1 MNELKEK
8 ELIETNAVLQESLT
22 KENEKYYGN
31 LLIYIRIM
39 AFFRDVKKSEE
50 LLLEVLRDI
59 LDAQE
64 QGLSA
69 EEYFGE
75 NPKKVA
81 DDIIK
86 QLPINLL
93 DTVKIILIA
102 LASYSIF
109 SILPKIIFPDE
120 DLDIGS
126 LLISGFYWTV
136 MVIFALWLLGI
147 SLYRFKDK
155 LSKLV
160 LLLLVGLGV
169 SVGFYI
175 SFVVSTS
182 FKVNLSGNLGIVT
195 IILISGIVLYL
206 FYKEKDKKLWAPFLP
221 FIVTYGILGILT
233 RIDIF
238 SELLSSKEGKIG
250 VGVILGILLLLQY
263 VFIYWFC
270 CKVLNL
276 LSNKVE

>member
-1 MNELKEK
+1 MNNLEK
-8 ELIETNAVLQESLT
+8 NELIETNAVLQESLT

-39 AFFRDVKKSEE
+39 AFFRDVKRSEE

-64 QGLSA
+64 QGISA

-93 DTVKIILIA
+93 DTVKIILTA

-109 SILPKIIFPDE
+109 SILSEIIFPNE
-120 DLDIGS
+120 SLDIGS
-126 LLISGFYWTV
+126 LLIRGFYWAI

-175 SFVVSTS
+175 SFLISTPL
-182 FKVNLSGNLGIVT
+182 KVNLSGNLGIVT
-195 IILISGIVLYL
+195 IILISGLILYL
-206 FYKEKDKKLWAPFLP
+206 FYKEKDKKIWAPFLP
-221 FIVTYGILGILT
+221 IVLTSAILGILT

-250 VGVILGILLLLQY
+250 VGVILGILLILQY
-263 VFIYWFC
+263 VFIYLTS
-270 CKVLNL
+270 KQ
-276 LSNKVE
+276 SNK

>member
-175 SFVVSTS
+175 SFLISTPL
-182 FKVNLSGNLGIVT
+182 KVNLSGNLGIVT
-195 IILISGIVLYL
+195 IILISGLILYL
-206 FYKEKDKKLWAPFLP
+206 FYKEKDKKIWVPFLP
-221 FIVTYGILGILT
+221 IVLTSAILGILT

-263 VFIYWFC
+263 VFIYLTS
-270 CKVLNL
+270 KQLN
-276 LSNKVE
+276 K

>member
-175 SFVVSTS
+175 SFLISTPL
-182 FKVNLSGNLGIVT
+182 KVNLSGNLGIVT
-195 IILISGIVLYL
+195 IILISGLILYL
-206 FYKEKDKKLWAPFLP
+206 FYKEKDKKIWAPFLP
-221 FIVTYGILGILT
+221 IVLTSAILGILT

-250 VGVILGILLLLQY
+250 VGVILGILLILQY
-263 VFIYWFC
+263 VFIYLTS
-270 CKVLNL
+270 KQ
-276 LSNKVE
+276 SNK

>member
-1 MNELKEK
+1 VNELKEK

-22 KENEKYYGN
+22 KENEKYNGN

-120 DLDIGS
+120 SLDIGS
-126 LLISGFYWTV
+126 LLIRGFYWAI

-175 SFVVSTS
+175 SFLISTPL
-182 FKVNLSGNLGIVT
+182 KVNLSGNLGIVT
-195 IILISGIVLYL
+195 IILISGLILYL
-206 FYKEKDKKLWAPFLP
+206 FYKEKDKKIWAPFLP
-221 FIVTYGILGILT
+221 IVLTSAILGILT

-250 VGVILGILLLLQY
+250 VGVILGILLILQY
-263 VFIYWFC
+263 VFIYLTS
-270 CKVLNL
+270 KQ
-276 LSNKVE
+276 SNK